1 MIVNERITAY
11 INSLEQE
18 LPPYLYKLEKE
29 ALLEEVPIIR
39 KETQTLLRFLLALTK
54 PSRILE
60 IGTAI
65 GFSAIFMSEYMP
77 EDCTITTIE
86 KVEMRLEKARI
97 NIASAPKSDKITL
110 LGGRCALFVKGFGSP
125 EQEWI

>member
-65 GFSAIFMSEYMP
+65 GFFRYLYERIYAG
-77 EDCTITTIE
+77 
-86 KVEMRLEKARI
+86 RLYH
-97 NIASAPKSDKITL
+97 NHH
-110 LGGRCALFVKGFGSP
+110 
-125 EQEWI
+125 